1 LQHSCVAINIVW
13 TPSAILD
20 FIYSSNTNHSIL
32 KAKLIYV
39 CQQCGA
45 TSVQWKGKCPSCG
58 EWNSLIEEMT
68 PEKNSQAIV
77 AVPFKDGQIVT
88 LGSLTPEAVV
98 RLQTTDE
105 ELNRVLGGG
114 IVPGSVILL
123 GGEPGIGKST
133 VMLQLAL
140 QNKHFRILYVSGEES
155 LNQIKLRANRIG
167 LTNDQCYLFPETTLE
182 QIIAAAKKTDPDI
195 IIIDS
200 IQTVSAMNID
210 TAPGSVT
217 QIRECTAE
225 LINYAKKNETA
236 VFLIGH
242 ITKDGYIA
250 GPKILEH
257 MVDTVLYFE
266 GDRHYNYR
274 ILRTMKNRFGSVA
287 EIGIYEMSD
296 RGLKPILNPS
306 EILLTTRDEALSG
319 IAIAAMLE
327 GLRPMLV
334 EIQSLVSP
342 SPFSTPQ
349 RTATGFDAKRLAM
362 HLAVLEKRCGLRI
375 YVNDVF
381 LNIAGGLKAEDPA
394 IDLAAIAAMASS
406 FHDIPLPAE
415 ACFAGEVGLSGEIRP
430 VYQIELR
437 IGEAEKL
444 GFKKFYLSSYNQKS
458 ITRKFKNIELIFS
471 DTVEKML
478 GKMF

>member
-1 LQHSCVAINIVW
+1 
-13 TPSAILD
+13 
-20 FIYSSNTNHSIL
+20 L
-32 KAKLIYV
+32 KNKLIYV
-39 CQQCGA
+39 CQQCGT
-45 TSVQWKGKCPSCG
+45 TSAKWSGKCTSCG
-58 EWNSLIEEMT
+58 AWNSIIEE
-68 PEKNSQAIV
+68 IV
-77 AVPFKDGQIVT
+77 PDKTRNNPSVSLKDTNIAT
-88 LGSLTPEAVV
+88 LGSLTPDVV
-98 RLQTTDE
+98 TRIITKDN
-105 ELNRVLGGG
+105 ELNRVMGGG
-114 IVPGSVILL
+114 IVPGSVVLL

-140 QNKHFRILYVSGEES
+140 ENKELKILYVSGEES

-167 LTNDQCYLFPETTLE
+167 LTNDNCYLFPETTLE
-182 QIIAAAKKTDPDI
+182 QIISAAKKIEPDL

-210 TAPGSVT
+210 TAPGSVV
-217 QIRECTAE
+217 QIRECTSE
-225 LINYAKKNETA
+225 LISYAKKNETA
-236 VFLIGH
+236 IFLIGH

-296 RGLKPILNPS
+296 KGLAPILNPS
-306 EILLTTRDEALSG
+306 EILLTTRDETLSG

-334 EIQSLVSP
+334 EIQALVSP
-342 SPFSTPQ
+342 SPYSTPQ
-349 RTATGFDAKRLAM
+349 RTATGFDAKRMAM

-375 YVNDVF
+375 NIHDVF
-381 LNIAGGLKAEDPA
+381 LNIAGGLKVEDPA

-406 FHDIPLPAE
+406 FNDIALPAE

-430 VYQIELR
+430 VYQIEMR

-444 GFKKFYLSSYNQKS
+444 GFKKFFLSSYNQKS
-458 ITRKFKNIELIFS
+458 ISRKFKNIELVFC
-471 DTVEKML
+471 DTVEKL
-478 GKMF
+478 LIKMF

>member
-1 LQHSCVAINIVW
+1 
-13 TPSAILD
+13 
-20 FIYSSNTNHSIL
+20 L
-32 KAKLIYV
+32 KNKLIYV

-45 TSVQWKGKCPSCG
+45 TSVKWKGKCPSCG
-58 EWNSLIEEMT
+58 EWNSLIEEIM
-68 PEKNSQAIV
+68 PEKSSA
-77 AVPFKDGQIVT
+77 ASGAAFKDSMVVT
-88 LGSLTPEAVV
+88 LGDLSPEILT
-98 RLQTTDE
+98 RIITTDN

-140 QNKHFRILYVSGEES
+140 QNKDLRILYVSGEES

-167 LTNDQCYLFPETTLE
+167 LTNDNCYLYPETTLE
-182 QIIAAAKKTDPDI
+182 QIISAAKKTEPEVM
-195 IIIDS
+195 IIDS

-210 TAPGSVT
+210 TAPGSVV

-225 LINYAKKNETA
+225 LINYAKKNDVA
-236 VFLIGH
+236 IFLIGH

-296 RGLKPILNPS
+296 KGLAPILNPS

-319 IAIAAMLE
+319 IAIASMLE

-334 EIQSLVSP
+334 EIQALVSP
-342 SPFSTPQ
+342 SPYSTPQ
-349 RTATGFDAKRLAM
+349 RTATGFDSKRLAM

-375 YVNDVF
+375 NIHDVF
-381 LNIAGGLKAEDPA
+381 LNIAGGLKVEDPA

-406 FHDIPLPAE
+406 FHDVALPAE

-458 ITRKFKNIELIFS
+458 ITRKFKNIELIFC
-471 DTVEKML
+471 DTVEKL
-478 GKMF
+478 LVKMF

>member
-1 LQHSCVAINIVW
+1 M
-13 TPSAILD
+13 
-20 FIYSSNTNHSIL
+20 
-32 KAKLIYV
+32 
-39 CQQCGA
+39 
-45 TSVQWKGKCPSCG
+45 
-58 EWNSLIEEMT
+58 IEELL
-68 PEKNSQAIV
+68 PEKSSSGASIAI
-77 AVPFKDGQIVT
+77 KDSLIVT
-88 LGSLTPEAVV
+88 LGSLTPDIVA
-98 RLQTTDE
+98 RIQTTDN

-140 QNKHFRILYVSGEES
+140 ENKDLKILYVSGEES

-167 LTNDQCYLFPETTLE
+167 LTNDNCFLYPETTLE
-182 QIIAAAKKTDPDI
+182 QIISAAKKTEPDI

-210 TAPGSVT
+210 TAPGSVV

-225 LINYAKKNETA
+225 LISYAKKNETA
-236 VFLIGH
+236 IFLVGH

-296 RGLKPILNPS
+296 KGLAPILNPS

-334 EIQSLVSP
+334 EIQALVSP
-342 SPFSTPQ
+342 SPYSTPQ
-349 RTATGFDAKRLAM
+349 RSATGFDAKRLAM

-375 YVNDVF
+375 NIHDVF
-381 LNIAGGLKAEDPA
+381 LNIAGGLKVEDPA

-406 FHDIPLPAE
+406 FHDISLPAE

-430 VYQIELR
+430 VYQIEMR

-458 ITRKFKNIELIFS
+458 ISRKFKNIELIFCE
-471 DTVEKML
+471 TVEKML